1 MLPYKDSK
9 LQGEMKDRE
18 IMLHLEI
25 TLCTVGTQQVKART
39 RMKERPAPYT
49 YTQLTGR
56 VPAQCKQSPGI
67 DAQ

>member
-1 MLPYKDSK
+1 MLPYEDSK
-9 LQGEMKDRE
+9 PQGEMKDRE

-25 TLCTVGTQQVKART
+25 TARA
-39 RMKERPAPYT
+39 RMKASSLPPYT

-56 VPAQCKQSPGI
+56 VSAQRTQSPGI